1 MVELEELS
9 HPIFVQLPRD
19 RVIIQIADKIHRHVL
34 SHQVLN
40 VNFVVIDV
48 DTRIKNSLDTKDCR
62 WYSFAAAEAL
72 PKPVLIANYLDSYL
86 NSIHLQEEKKS
97 NVRS

>member
-48 DTRIKNSLDTKDCR
+48 EARIKNSLDTKDCR
-62 WYSFAAAEAL
+62 WYSIAEAEAL